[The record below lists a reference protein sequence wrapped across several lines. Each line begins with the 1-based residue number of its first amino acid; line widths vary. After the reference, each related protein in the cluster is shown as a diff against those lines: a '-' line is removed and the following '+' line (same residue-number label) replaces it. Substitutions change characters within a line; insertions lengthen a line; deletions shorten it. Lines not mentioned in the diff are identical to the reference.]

1 MEQTFLPWLACI
13 EPLVAK
19 ILDDLVLSFVAK
31 ARNQQLESFQ
41 HHWQMQWHVKFG
53 HPWVNTVWL
62 LECPYMCNHKR
73 LQVLWGASCSS
84 GHPCQ
89 SIHDGTK
96 RKKDTIA
103 SLKPSS
109 VAFPTHVKMKMR
121 RMDMNCKVSP
131 PESFTG
137 SFLARL
143 LRASAGGAELLNW
156 TGQENCLMNSM
167 TASLECPAS
176 CSLPSNSPISMPH
189 MPWTKKMWN
198 QSYMTFTMPRGPKLL
213 KRSEEWHLIKMK
225 TCRSQRGLEISGI
238 AKHSESNIMLWRH
251 LLNHLMAKFRMTK
264 KPIGFQVISQ
274 GLFKFG
280 KFHLRKFGFSDC
292 KCWIS
297 AVTVALLCC
306 EKRAGSVQVIGTNTP
321 PTSCSSRPLEQTFL
335 QNMQGSVPAAPLFS
349 MLDFNATSSL
359 TMSETSAKRI
369 MSGAIMGKG
378 NPNRRLCGWKKA
390 SMRWRHN
397 TVKPPTLL
405 TSTLLTLQRVN
416 HKCSFERPALPYW
429 TNVQYIVWIFRLLRW
444 RSWFPGLI
452 SSEYSAIPQGWS
464 YLGATSASKNSCTP
478 WKGHTVPDKSLEW
491 RLDQGS
497 KPIVLPLHFQ
507 VESFSFSWGRHI
519 ERSSLSGPDPWLSWW
534 MLLTFVLVVVPTPSA
549 LWEEMPNHFQ
559 RHSFDDLA
567 GLRPTS

>member
-1 MEQTFLPWLACI
+1 MDKDLASCRSTSRTRPCGWRGQSNPTPTLGMFASCASACSCLCSTSWSKPFSHDLLVSNRWLPKFLMTLCFLSWQKHEISNLNLSSIIGKCSDMWNLGTHESTPCDFWNALTCATTSDCKCCGVQAA
-13 EPLVAK
+13 PLV
-19 ILDDLVLSFVAK
+19 IPVK
-31 ARNQQLESFQ
+31 ASMTEQRE
-41 HHWQMQWHVKFG
+41 
-53 HPWVNTVWL
+53 
-62 LECPYMCNHKR
+62 
-73 LQVLWGASCSS
+73 
-84 GHPCQ
+84 
-89 SIHDGTK
+89 
-96 RKKDTIA
+96 KKDTIA

-280 KFHLRKFGFSDC
+280 KFHLRKFGF
-292 KCWIS
+292 
-297 AVTVALLCC
+297 
-306 EKRAGSVQVIGTNTP
+306 
-321 PTSCSSRPLEQTFL
+321 
-335 QNMQGSVPAAPLFS
+335 
-349 MLDFNATSSL
+349 
-359 TMSETSAKRI
+359 
-369 MSGAIMGKG
+369 
-378 NPNRRLCGWKKA
+378 
-390 SMRWRHN
+390 
-397 TVKPPTLL
+397 
-405 TSTLLTLQRVN
+405 
-416 HKCSFERPALPYW
+416 
-429 TNVQYIVWIFRLLRW
+429 FRL
-444 RSWFPGLI
+444 
-452 SSEYSAIPQGWS
+452 
-464 YLGATSASKNSCTP
+464 
-478 WKGHTVPDKSLEW
+478 
-491 RLDQGS
+491 
-497 KPIVLPLHFQ
+497 
-507 VESFSFSWGRHI
+507 
-519 ERSSLSGPDPWLSWW
+519 
-534 MLLTFVLVVVPTPSA
+534 
-549 LWEEMPNHFQ
+549 
-559 RHSFDDLA
+559 
-567 GLRPTS
+567 